1 MDQYIGWYIIDKVVF
16 INVVKLWLLT
26 LMRIHPVVNVS
37 EVIWYKKQV
46 EGQKTEEVKL
56 VEIEKVEEWEVEKL
70 LNKKY
75 RR

>member
-46 EGQKTEEVKL
+46 EGQKTKEVKL
-56 VEIEKVEEWEVEKL
+56 VEIEEVEK
-70 LNKKY
+70 
-75 RR
+75 

>member
-46 EGQKTEEVKL
+46 ERQKTKEVKL
-56 VEIEKVEEWEVEKL
+56 VEIEEVEK
-70 LNKKY
+70 
-75 RR
+75 